1 MNLEQISAALTD
13 QLPERDADLERRAAR
28 LEVFGNIAF
37 VGLGIILL
45 VGIVGILYAIITK
58 MILSGAQPL
67 AGVLLANFVLFAALA
82 LTYVFLRENLNERK
96 KKARAISV
104 STPEPDA
111 GFDTNKLLQDPIIE
125 PAPSIVEETTDLL
138 PTHPRTRNGE

>member
-111 GFDTNKLLQDPIIE
+111 GIDTNKLLQDPIIE

-138 PTHPRTRNGE
+138 PTHPRTRNRE

>member
-13 QLPERDADLERRAAR
+13 QLPERDADLERRAAK

-111 GFDTNKLLQDPIIE
+111 GITNKLLQDPIIE

-138 PTHPRTRNGE
+138 PTHPRTRNRE